1 MSAGAAQWLVLGDS
15 ISAAYGMER
24 EQGWVDLLQ
33 RRVAA
38 ANPTIRIANASIS
51 GETTSGGLA
60 RLPAL
65 LEKVKPR
72 LVIIELGA
80 NDGLRGTPLPVIGK
94 NLASLVTLSR
104 QSGAEVVLLGMRLPP
119 NYGMRYAEGFFNQ
132 FQQVGARY
140 RVPLVPFFLDGV
152 GGVPALMQADGLHP
166 NADAQPTLL
175 DNIWP
180 QLQSYLVR
188 EG

>member
-1 MSAGAAQWLVLGDS
+1 
-15 ISAAYGMER
+15 MER

-33 RRVAA
+33 RRVAET
-38 ANPTIRIANASIS
+38 NPNIRVANASIS

-65 LEKVKPR
+65 LQSVKPR

-80 NDGLRGTPLPVIGK
+80 NDGLRGTPLPVISQ

-119 NYGMRYAEGFFNQ
+119 NYGIRYAEGFFNQ

-140 RVPLVPFFLDGV
+140 RVSLVPFFLDGV
-152 GGVPALMQADGLHP
+152 GGVPALMQPDGLHP
-166 NADAQPTLL
+166 NAQAQPTLL